1 MLFGLA
7 CQPFKFSLALS
18 VCSLLTLA
26 ILKLD
31 GEDDL
36 EGFTVLLLA
45 KTALFVGAKR

>member
-1 MLFGLA
+1 MLFRLA

-18 VCSLLTLA
+18 ICSLLTLA

-31 GEDDL
+31 GENDL

-45 KTALFVGAKR
+45 RTTPFVGAKR